1 MSEKVDREERRECR
15 DRREG
20 KVGAGEVRRVNRV
33 KGFGDGGQEG
43 VAKGVYMEGG

>member
-1 MSEKVDREERRECR
+1 MSEKVDREERREYR

-33 KGFGDGGQEG
+33 KGFGVGGQEG